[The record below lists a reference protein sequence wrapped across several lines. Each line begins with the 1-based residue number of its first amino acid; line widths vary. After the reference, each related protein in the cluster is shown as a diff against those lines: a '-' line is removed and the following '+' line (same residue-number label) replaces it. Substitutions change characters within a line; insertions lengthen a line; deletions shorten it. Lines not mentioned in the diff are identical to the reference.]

1 MVHTHSHLHATPW
14 GLLAIVALALAP
26 ARGAA
31 SETSTPRP
39 PVAAKRPHAMT
50 LHGVTRVDD
59 YYWLRDD
66 TRSDPEVL
74 AYLEAENAYTQAMLA
89 STEPLQE
96 KLYEELVG
104 RLKQDDDSV
113 PFHKNGYWYYRRYTT
128 GKEYYLLARRKG
140 SLETPEEV
148 LLDLNA
154 RAAGHDFY
162 ALGDWAVTSDGRLLA
177 WSEDTV
183 SRRRYTVRV
192 LDLASGTLLPDAI
205 ENTSGDVVWANDG
218 KTLFYIEKHPVTLLG
233 YRVRRHRLGSDPA
246 NDPIVHEEKD
256 TAFYTSLFKTKSDR
270 FLGIFSRSTVATEVR
285 LLDAAKPEGEFQTF
299 LPRERDHEYAVED
312 LGDRFVVRTN
322 WEAKNF
328 RLMVAP
334 AASTADRRTW
344 KELVPHRDDV
354 LVESFEAFP
363 GYVVIAERSA
373 GLRRLR
379 IKPLDGSAERYVT
392 ADEPAYSAWLDV
404 NSEQQ
409 TTKLRYGY
417 SSLKTPDSI
426 YELDLATGG
435 RKLLKRDPVLGG
447 FASENY
453 VTERIYAPGRD
464 GAQIP
469 VSLLYRRGTKL
480 DGTAP
485 LLLYAYGSYGYS
497 TDPDFDSNV
506 LSLVDR
512 GFVYAIAHVRGGQEM
527 GRRWYEDG
535 KLQKKKNTFHD
546 FIDVA
551 EHLAARHYAARD
563 RLFAAGGSAG
573 GLLIGAVV
581 EMRPDLWRGAI
592 AAVPFVDVVTTMLD
606 ESIPLT
612 SNEFDEWGDPRRKG
626 DFDTMLAYS
635 PYDQVRAQAYPNL
648 LVTTGLWD
656 SQVQYYEPTKWVAK
670 LRALKTDSNLLLLK
684 VNMEAGHGGKSG
696 RFQRLRERALQYA
709 FLLELAGKEK

>member
-1 MVHTHSHLHATPW
+1 MVHPHSHLSATPW
-14 GLLAIVALALAP
+14 GLLAMLALALAP
-26 ARGAA
+26 ARAAA
-31 SETSTPRP
+31 SETASPRP
-39 PVAAKRPHAMT
+39 PVAAKRPHPMT
-50 LHGVTRVDD
+50 LHGITRVDD

-66 TRSDPEVL
+66 TRSNPEVL
-74 AYLEAENAYTQAMLA
+74 AYLEAENAYTKAMLA

-96 KLYEELVG
+96 KLYRELVG
-104 RLKQDDDSV
+104 RLQQDDDSV
-113 PFHKNGYWYYRRYTT
+113 PFRKNGYWYYRRYTA
-128 GKEYYLLARRKG
+128 GKEYALLARRKG
-140 SLETPEEV
+140 SLDAPEQSV
-148 LLDLNA
+148 LDLNA

-162 ALGDWAVTSDGRLLA
+162 ALGDWAVTPDGRLLA

-192 LDLASGTLLPDAI
+192 LDLASGALLPDAI

-246 NDPIVHEEKD
+246 SDPVVHEEKD

-285 LLDAAKPEGEFQTF
+285 LLDAGKPEGDFQIF
-299 LPRERDHEYAVED
+299 LPRERDHEYSVED
-312 LGDRFVVRTN
+312 LGNRFVVRTN
-322 WEAKNF
+322 WDAKNF
-328 RLMVAP
+328 RLMLAP
-334 AASTADRRTW
+334 AASTSDRSTW
-344 KELVPHRDDV
+344 RELVPHRDDV

-363 GYVVIAERSA
+363 AYVVVAERSA

-404 NSEQQ
+404 NSEQE

-426 YELDLATGG
+426 YELDLATGE
-435 RKLLKRDPVLGG
+435 RKLLKREPVLGG
-447 FASENY
+447 FAPENY
-453 VTERIYAPGRD
+453 ATERFYAPARD

-469 VSLLYRRGTKL
+469 VSLLYRKGTKL

-535 KLQKKKNTFHD
+535 KLQKKKNTFYD

-612 SNEFDEWGDPRRKG
+612 SNEFDEWGDPRRQA
-626 DFDTMLAYS
+626 DFETMLSYS
-635 PYDQVRAQAYPNL
+635 PYDQVKAQAYPNL

-684 VNMEAGHGGKSG
+684 VNMEAGHGGQSG

-709 FLLELAGKEK
+709 FLLELAGTRE